1 MIRTHRALA
10 ATFVGAATLI
20 CGCAGNGA
28 GGGGALDARPD
39 ASLPSYEEVA
49 SRYNDRASLLGR
61 VWARAVVEM
70 RFLDAEGRRKRE
82 QGEGHLQFVAPA
94 RFALSVGKL
103 GEVIVYLG
111 CDEQRFWWFER
122 GDADRVSVCR
132 HANAGAPCA
141 EGAGLPAHP
150 LEIIDLM
157 GVLELPLRGGRVQRS
172 TRGEIVVDL
181 PGRGSGPDGPGAGGF
196 TRIALD
202 PTTYEPTL
210 IGVYARGNAK
220 PLLLARL
227 EEYANVQIAGRG
239 SIAPRMASR
248 VVITHAESDTEIRL
262 SLAGMTDGVREGRI
276 PSEAFDLQALLRV
289 FSPAEVRVLDAACP
303 NPALSSGR

>member
-1 MIRTHRALA
+1 MKRRSGLC
-10 ATFVGAATLI
+10 VGALCAGALT
-20 CGCAGNGA
+20 GCAGTNGEGREA
-28 GGGGALDARPD
+28 ISVRAD

-49 SRYNDRASLLGR
+49 ERYNERASLLGR
-61 VWARAVVEM
+61 LWARAVVEM
-70 RFLDAEGRRKRE
+70 RFIDDQGRRKRE

-122 GDADRVSVCR
+122 ADADRVSVCR

-141 EGAGLPAHP
+141 QSIGLPAYP
-150 LEIIDLM
+150 LEIIELM

-172 TRGEIVVDL
+172 ARGEIVVDI
-181 PGRGSGPDGPGAGGF
+181 PSRAGFAGAF

-202 PTTYEPTL
+202 PVRFEPTM
-210 IGVYARGNAK
+210 IGVYAPGSAQ
-220 PLLLARL
+220 PVLLARL
-227 EEYANVQIAGRG
+227 EEYDNVQIAGRG
-239 SIAPRMASR
+239 SVPPRVASR
-248 VVITHAESDTEIRL
+248 VVITHAQSDTEIRL
-262 SLAGMTDGVREGRI
+262 SLAGMTDGVREGRL
-276 PSEAFDLQALLRV
+276 PPEAFDFDALRRA
-289 FSPAEVRVLDAACP
+289 FAPGEVRVLDAACP